1 MASLTLLD
9 IVVLLFLGG
18 GALLGL
24 MRGFVFEVL
33 SLFAWAAVVTA
44 LKLLYAPVT
53 VILSHYLSTRASAGL
68 LAFVLIGAVVF
79 FGGRMVAERIGR
91 RTRTSI
97 LGPVDRALGLGF
109 GAVKGLIGVTLLF
122 MAGNLVYD
130 LWYGGAAPRPDWVR
144 EARSYPLL
152 RASQRAIDDFVAH
165 RRAGSPAE
173 DNAADSNSTAA
184 NSTERPAAPI

>member
-33 SLFAWAAVVTA
+33 SLFSWAAVVVA
-44 LKLLYAPVT
+44 LKLLYAPVAL
-53 VILSHYLSTRASAGL
+53 VLSQYLNTRAGAGL
-68 LAFVLIGAVVF
+68 LAFVLVGTVVF
-79 FGGRMVAERIGR
+79 FGGRLIAQRIGR

-130 LWYGGAAPRPDWVR
+130 LCYGGAAARPDWVR

-152 RASQRAIDDFVAH
+152 QASRRAVDDFVAH
-165 RRAGSPAE
+165 RRAGTPPSSGG
-173 DNAADSNSTAA
+173 NAGVTDDNSTDRRA
-184 NSTERPAAPI
+184 SPI

>member
-18 GALLGL
+18 GALLGV
-24 MRGFVFEVL
+24 MRGFVYEVL
-33 SLFAWAAVVTA
+33 SLFAWAAVVIA
-44 LKLLYAPVT
+44 LKLFYAPAT
-53 VILSHYLSTRASAGL
+53 LFLSHYLTTRAGSGL
-68 LAFVLIGAVVF
+68 LAFALVGAVVF
-79 FGGRMVAERIGR
+79 FAGRMVARRVGA

-130 LWYGGAAPRPDWVR
+130 LGFGGTAPRPDWVR
-144 EARSYPLL
+144 DARSYPLL

-165 RRAGSPAE
+165 RRAGSPPAGVPS
-173 DNAADSNSTAA
+173 DPADGNSTDRG
-184 NSTERPAAPI
+184 SSPI